1 MSEHV
6 SFGWDQMQK
15 APGLQRPQP
24 RSVPVPRDIIMVR
37 ARILCSRKYPT
48 LLTQFSI
55 IFTSLWE
62 YYNSPV
68 LPQNFNLA
76 AKLNV
81 IDKTHTL
88 AHYYRFFDTNL
99 SLIIPITSF
108 SQNSFTDIEK
118 LYILYLL
125 WHHGENWPLI
135 SQCLYG
141 NPNLSVN
148 LIEKMQASIF
158 YVPTWRE
165 IPRGN
170 ITKWPE

>member
-1 MSEHV
+1 
-6 SFGWDQMQK
+6 MQK
-15 APGLQRPQP
+15 APGLRRPQP
-24 RSVPVPRDIIMVR
+24 ESIRVTRDIIEVR

-62 YYNSPV
+62 YYNSPM

-99 SLIIPITSF
+99 SLIECFLSNFMCDCFESIKFGKWYLKRKHNKMAWVVFSLFLFLWFSF
-108 SQNSFTDIEK
+108 LFRNSD
-118 LYILYLL
+118 
-125 WHHGENWPLI
+125 
-135 SQCLYG
+135 
-141 NPNLSVN
+141 
-148 LIEKMQASIF
+148 
-158 YVPTWRE
+158 
-165 IPRGN
+165 
-170 ITKWPE
+170 

>member
-1 MSEHV
+1 M
-6 SFGWDQMQK
+6 
-15 APGLQRPQP
+15 
-24 RSVPVPRDIIMVR
+24 
-37 ARILCSRKYPT
+37 
-48 LLTQFSI
+48 
-55 IFTSLWE
+55 
-62 YYNSPV
+62 
-68 LPQNFNLA
+68 
-76 AKLNV
+76 
-81 IDKTHTL
+81 

-158 YVPTWRE
+158 YVPTGRE